1 MSVDYR
7 HRNRVALRLALS
19 VSVLIAVAPWVVG
32 CGEPRSPVAVG
43 SVPGLRVE
51 ISSTE
56 SIDLAEYFSDPDGDE
71 LSYEAS
77 SSNDEVATVA
87 ISGDYVGVT
96 GVASGSA
103 EIIVTASDDGGLGA
117 SQDFIASVLLA
128 DREVLEILYDELGG
142 DGWADNTNWKTD
154 KPLDEWYGVSANA
167 DDRVDTL
174 RFRYNFLTGAIP
186 SELGD
191 LSSLRTLSL
200 RDNYSLTGAIP
211 PELGNLSSLE
221 WLDLSSN
228 SLIGEIPPEL
238 GDLANLEWLFLMGNS
253 LTGAI
258 PPELGSLRDLEHL
271 HIGNNSL
278 AGGEIPS
285 ELGDLSNLKGLDL
298 RGSSLTGAIPPW
310 LGDLSNL
317 EWLSLH
323 NNSLTGA
330 IPSELGS
337 LSNLERLSL
346 GSNSLTG
353 EIPSE
358 LGDLS
363 SLEWLELG
371 SNSLTG
377 EIPSNFLD
385 LSSLESF
392 GWAFNDGLC
401 APDTIEFDD
410 WLDGIDWFGPRCD

>member
-7 HRNRVALRLALS
+7 HRTRGALRLALS
-19 VSVLIAVAPWVVG
+19 ISALIAVAPWMVG

-43 SVPGLRVE
+43 SVPELRVE
-51 ISSTE
+51 ISSTG

-71 LSYEAS
+71 LSYAAS
-77 SSNDEVATVA
+77 SSDDEVATVA
-87 ISGDYVGVT
+87 ISGGSVAVT
-96 GVASGSA
+96 GVASGRA
-103 EIIVTASDDGGLGA
+103 EITVTASDDGGLAA

-154 KPLDEWYGVSANA
+154 KPLDDWYGVSANA

-174 RFRYNFLTGAIP
+174 RLRYNFLTGAIP

-191 LSSLRTLSL
+191 LSNLRTLSL
-200 RDNYSLTGAIP
+200 RDNYY
-211 PELGNLSSLE
+211 
-221 WLDLSSN
+221 
-228 SLIGEIPPEL
+228 
-238 GDLANLEWLFLMGNS
+238 

-271 HIGNNSL
+271 HIGDNSL
-278 AGGEIPS
+278 TGGEIPS
-285 ELGDLSNLKGLDL
+285 ELGDLSNLEGLDL

-363 SLEWLELG
+363 SLEWLSL
-371 SNSLTG
+371 SFNSLTG
-377 EIPSNFLD
+377 EIPLDFLD
-385 LSSLESF
+385 LSLLKRFSWY
-392 GWAFNDGLC
+392 GNDGLC
-401 APDTIEFDD
+401 APDTIVFDD
-410 WLDGIDWFGPRCD
+410 WLDGIDHWGPRCD